1 MSLWRIK
8 APIYSRLRRLPP
20 LHFILQ
26 QEGRQLAALLQQIE
40 LPLHRHLDV
49 GSGTGD
55 ALALFPAARWRVCV
69 DASPAMLARLR
80 AAPKLAARAEH
91 LPFRGQSFDFITAIG
106 VSEYVADVAAFFRES
121 RRVLTP
127 EGFFLFTTA
136 PPKPGN
142 YARQILGE
150 PLHFLR
156 SAEVAAHL
164 TRSGWRLL
172 AQRRSWL
179 QEQWLVQPSV

>member
-1 MSLWRIK
+1 MSLWHIK
-8 APIYSRLRRLPP
+8 APVYSRIRRLPP
-20 LHFILQ
+20 LHIILRH
-26 QEGRQLAALLQQIE
+26 ESRQLTALLQQIT
-40 LPLHRHLDV
+40 LPIHRHLDV

-55 ALALFPAARWRVCV
+55 ALALLPPAGLRVCL

-179 QEQWLVQPSV
+179 QEQWLVQPFA